1 MLDAL
6 RRYPVTFGLIALNL
20 IAFAVEALQSHP
32 FSAQSLVDLGATYGW
47 LIAAKGEWWRIIT
60 GTFLHG
66 GFTHIALNMFSL
78 YVVGKVTE
86 ELFGRGEYLLLY
98 LASGIAGA
106 ALSVAVHP
114 EGLSVGASGAIFG
127 IFGAIAGYALA
138 NRHRLGERFKRF
150 MREFGAVLGL
160 NLVLGFTIPGID
172 MSAHIG
178 GLIVGF
184 VGGYLAR
191 YPRAVWG
198 WTLLMLA
205 LAFGYVIF
213 LFPGTFAPQGL
224 MR

>member
-6 RRYPVTFGLIALNL
+6 RRYPITFGLIALNL
-20 IAFAVEALQSHP
+20 IAFAVEALQPDP

-47 LIAAKGEWWRIIT
+47 LIAAKGEWWRIVT

-66 GFTHIALNMFSL
+66 GLTHIGLNMFSL
-78 YVVGKVTE
+78 YIVGKVTE

-106 ALSVAVHP
+106 ALSVAIHP
-114 EGLSVGASGAIFG
+114 DGLSVGASGAIFG

-138 NRHRLGERFKRF
+138 HRHRLGDRFKRF

-191 YPRAVWG
+191 YPRAVQG
-198 WTLLMLA
+198 WTLLALA
-205 LAFGYVIF
+205 LAFGYVI
-213 LFPGTFAPQGL
+213 LVFPATFAPQGL